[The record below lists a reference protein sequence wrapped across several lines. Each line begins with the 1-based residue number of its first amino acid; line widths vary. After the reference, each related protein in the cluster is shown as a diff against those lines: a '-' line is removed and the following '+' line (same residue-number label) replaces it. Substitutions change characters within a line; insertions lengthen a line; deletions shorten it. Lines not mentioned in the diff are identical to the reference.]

1 MIESRDEM
9 SDATSRGQVG
19 CARVAGYG
27 CLGLVLF
34 ALVAGVGLWASW
46 DLLRESG
53 VGRGL
58 RDTVATVKAESE
70 TLQGVRARLLADYPA
85 ADAQPNVQI
94 HSADGVTV
102 KTLQITL
109 VDPRFELA
117 DGDAAQ
123 LAQAREIARTA
134 AAAHPDIRRYDRLRL
149 VVVRTAREGAATTS
163 TTTSTWE
170 FAAGEL

>member
-1 MIESRDEM
+1 M
-9 SDATSRGQVG
+9 SDGANRGQVG
-19 CARVAGYG
+19 CAKVAGYG
-27 CLGLVLF
+27 CLGLVLL
-34 ALVAGVGLWASW
+34 AVVAGVGIWASW

-94 HSADGVTV
+94 QSTNGVTV

-123 LAQAREIARTA
+123 LAQAREIARAA
-134 AAAHPDIRRYDRLRL
+134 AAAHPDIDRYDQLRL
-149 VVVRTAREGAATTS
+149 VVVRNAAAEGASARTTAS
-163 TTTSTWE
+163 YE
-170 FAAGEL
+170 FPAAELRSPTPP